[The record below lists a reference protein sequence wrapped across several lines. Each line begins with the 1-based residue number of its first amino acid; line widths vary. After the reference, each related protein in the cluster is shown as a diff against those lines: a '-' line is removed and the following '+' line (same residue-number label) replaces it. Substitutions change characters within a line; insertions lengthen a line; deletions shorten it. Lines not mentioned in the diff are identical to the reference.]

1 MMEFPSNVCA
11 ITLNVLLYVY
21 IHIQEHVS
29 ALRHAQ
35 YTESHSGVGQY
46 VC

>member
-11 ITLNVLLYVY
+11 ITLDVLLCAY
-21 IHIQEHVS
+21 IHIPEHVS
-29 ALRHAQ
+29 ALRDAQ